1 MQGFDFLQG
10 SEIIAMR
17 GYANGALIPA
27 STGSN
32 QQGIAIQ
39 SGSPIYAKYQIE
51 LRHPIMLNDQ
61 ATVFALA
68 LAEAGNTWNK
78 FDEVNPFKVRRS
90 VGVGA
95 RIFLPIF
102 GMLGIDYGHALDPIP
117 GLTTDRW
124 KQNFTFSIIQN
135 MGGF

>member
-1 MQGFDFLQG
+1 
-10 SEIIAMR
+10 MR
-17 GYANGALIPA
+17 GYSYVALILDF
-27 STGSN
+27 TGSN
-32 QQGIAIQ
+32 LQRIGMQ
-39 SGSPIYAKYQIE
+39 SNSPIYTKYQIE
-51 LRHPIMLNDQ
+51 LRHLIMLNDQ

-68 LAEAGNTWNK
+68 FAEAGNTWNK

-117 GLTTDRW
+117 GLT
-124 KQNFTFSIIQN
+124 
-135 MGGF
+135 

>member
-1 MQGFDFLQG
+1 
-10 SEIIAMR
+10 
-17 GYANGALIPA
+17 
-27 STGSN
+27 
-32 QQGIAIQ
+32 
-39 SGSPIYAKYQIE
+39 
-51 LRHPIMLNDQ
+51 
-61 ATVFALA
+61 LA
-68 LAEAGNTWNK
+68 FAEAGNTWNK

-102 GMLGIDYGHALDPIP
+102 GMLGIDYGHAFDPSP